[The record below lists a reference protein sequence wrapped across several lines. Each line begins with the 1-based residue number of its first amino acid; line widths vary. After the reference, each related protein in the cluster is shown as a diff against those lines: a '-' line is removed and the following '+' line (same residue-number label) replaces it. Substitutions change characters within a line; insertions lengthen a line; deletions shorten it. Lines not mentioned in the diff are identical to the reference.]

1 MKQQQIKQLYLIIL
15 IFFLFISFIKG
26 FSCLN
31 EFSEPVDS
39 WIALAQNNKYQYY
52 YYNEIEGKF
61 IKSKYRT
68 NQTIEGC
75 IMSTTNQLYSEQL
88 NLNNIAYSLY
98 NDDPP
103 PPIDV
108 ASSTYAHSKGMILTN
123 DKSGFWLIHSKP
135 NWPNQRADGP
145 IPFPDST
152 YSQSLMCITFNTTMF
167 ETIAAGQLINYPYI
181 YDSYI
186 SSNLVS
192 TLPTFNS
199 WINKGKSTTTNMTYV
214 LTSKG
219 GKSFLQ
225 FAKSKA
231 WGRDLYD
238 DFVAPVLNHN
248 INVETWRSGSGGR
261 MGSVCANQDDDVW
274 TVHPNQYDIM
284 EVSVVT
290 MPDGGTWKGTEDH
303 SKWVYYFYYIY
314 YYYFIK
320 LISIYH

>member
-1 MKQQQIKQLYLIIL
+1 MQVFYFSF
-15 IFFLFISFIKG
+15 FFLNYFKIVKS

-31 EFSEPVDS
+31 EDNEIVDS

-52 YYNEIEGKF
+52 YYNEKQGSF
-61 IKSKYRT
+61 LKSNYRT
-68 NQTIEGC
+68 NQTIDGC
-75 IMSTTNQLYSEQL
+75 IMRTTGQLYSNEFDS
-88 NLNNIAYSLY
+88 NNVAYALY

-152 YSQSLMCITFNTTMF
+152 YSQSLMCITFNTSMF
-167 ETIAAGQLINYPYI
+167 DIIASGQLINYPYI

-186 SSNLVS
+186 SSNLIT

-199 WINKGKSTTTNMTYV
+199 WINKGKSTIKNMTYT

-238 DFVAPVLNHN
+238 DFVAPILQKSIH
-248 INVETWRSGSGGR
+248 VETWRSGSGGR
-261 MGSVCANQDDDVW
+261 MGSVCANEDDDTW
-274 TVHPNQYDIM
+274 NVHPTPYDII

-303 SKWVYYFYYIY
+303 SKWV
-314 YYYFIK
+314 
-320 LISIYH
+320 